1 MTRLIF
7 WDVDTLHDFMKREGK
22 LYVAGAEE
30 LIPVV
35 RALTDFAHDH
45 HIPIV
50 ASADNHDA
58 SDAEISDQPDW
69 KTTFPP
75 HCMRGTPGQ
84 LKIAETALR
93 DPLVIEPEPQDP
105 GALAHRIL
113 SHRGD
118 FMLHKH
124 TVDVFSNANTVT
136 LLRALEPEAV
146 VLYGVATDFCDRHT
160 VEGLLRHSPRSRL
173 YLVSDAIRAI
183 YPEEGDR
190 LVSDWRARGVQTVES
205 SEVIQG
211 GALDSVIHGTAG
223 ASAQPILRH
232 NGSMVK
238 RRLARRPNQP

>member
-7 WDVDTLHDFMKREGK
+7 WDVDTLHDFMKGEGK
-22 LYVAGAEE
+22 LYVSGAEE
-30 LIPVV
+30 IIPVV
-35 RALTDFAHDH
+35 RALTDFAHAR

-50 ASADNHDA
+50 ASADNHDG
-58 SDAEISDQPDW
+58 SDPEISDTPDW

-75 HCMRGTPGQ
+75 HCLRGTPGQ

-113 SHRGD
+113 GHRGD

-124 TVDVFSNANTVT
+124 TVDVFSNGNTVA
-136 LLRALEPEAV
+136 LLRTLEPEAV

-160 VEGLLRHSPRSRL
+160 VEGLLRHTPRARL
-173 YLVSDAIRAI
+173 YLVTDAIRAI

-190 LVSDWRARGVQTVES
+190 LIAGWRERGVRAVES
-205 SEVIQG
+205 TDVIQG
-211 GALDSVIHGTAG
+211 RVLEASLPAHSV
-223 ASAQPILRH
+223 
-232 NGSMVK
+232 
-238 RRLARRPNQP
+238 